1 MTLQTRQDRRYIRPG
16 YRSNRYLLVEITAP
30 ASRRESTREPLDAA
44 FVLDRSGS
52 MAGSKIAL
60 ARQAIDAAIA
70 SLTHGD
76 RFAIVAYDN
85 QVDVVWPSSPVSASS
100 RSGASRALATVDA
113 RGSTNLFEGWMTGCA
128 QVAANQGGPAG
139 MHRVLL
145 MSDGLANQGVTD
157 REELVRHAGELWR
170 RGVATWTFGFG
181 ADFDEDLM
189 DRLAVAG
196 GGQSYYVESPLQI
209 RDFITSAVG
218 EALDV
223 VSRDVELRIEAP
235 EGVLVEPLS
244 LFRSHRN
251 VDGSTVVEVGD
262 LVSEQTLRLVVKV
275 NFPYGSEGRDV
286 TLRLSVADR
295 EGAIVAEPQLVA
307 FRYADSRT
315 NNEQPRDRE
324 VDREVASL
332 YAARA
337 RQEAAAANRHRDY
350 EAANRALAGVARRI
364 RGYAGDDR
372 QLRDLVAAL
381 EQEQFRVS
389 RPMAAPDLKAMHYQS
404 SYAMRDRDVEGK
416 ARKGMRMAPPQG
428 PQGNRPPD
436 PR

>member
-1 MTLQTRQDRRYIRPG
+1 MTLQTRPDRRYIRSG

-30 ASRRESTREPLDAA
+30 AGHREVTREPLDAA

-52 MAGSKIAL
+52 MAGTKITL

-76 RFAIVAYDN
+76 RFAIVAYDDR
-85 QVDVVWPSSPVSASS
+85 VDVVWPSSPASSTS
-100 RSGASRALATVDA
+100 RSGASRALSAVEA

-189 DRLAVAG
+189 ERLAMAG

-223 VSRDVELRIEAP
+223 VARDVELRIEAP
-235 EGVLVEPLS
+235 EGVIVEPLS
-244 LFRSHRN
+244 LFRAHRSG
-251 VDGSTVVEVGD
+251 GSTVVEVGD
-262 LVSEQTLRLVVKV
+262 LVSEQTLRLVLKV
-275 NFPYGSEGRDV
+275 NFPYGAEGRDA
-286 TLRLSVADR
+286 TLRLTVADR
-295 EGAIVAEPQLVA
+295 EGTIAAPPQLVE
-307 FRYADSRT
+307 FRYADPRT
-315 NNEQPRDRE
+315 NDLQPRDRE
-324 VDREVASL
+324 VDREVAAL

-337 RQEAAAANRHRDY
+337 RKDAAAANRNHDY
-350 EAANRALAGVARRI
+350 DAANKALAGVARRI

-372 QLRDLVAAL
+372 VLRGLVAAL
-381 EQEQFRVS
+381 EQEQVQVS
-389 RPMAAPDLKAMHYQS
+389 MPMAAPELKQMHYQS
-404 SYAMRDRDVEGK
+404 SYAMRGRDLEGK
-416 ARKGMRMAPPQG
+416 ARRGAGSEPP
-428 PQGNRPPD
+428 RP
-436 PR
+436 R